1 MIRLKTYA
9 VRLLCALA
17 VASVAAACDVHEVPD
32 ITYGDVDYYLDLNYE
47 GDMPL
52 HRDVLYS
59 RTSNSPADSASR
71 ANVFKHDIRYLVN
84 VYPAGTSSKSRVATN
99 AAVKS
104 FVFTDRTDVE
114 KDRRLKLA
122 LPEGSWDIYVWTDY
136 VDNGSTADKYYNM
149 SDWSSITYPSRDAYE
164 GNNECR
170 EVFRGHTS
178 VDVVHPYRFL
188 DGEKLP
194 SYTATVDMIRPVAK
208 YQFISTDVDEFVERL
223 NMMQS
228 NSGGSRGNID
238 SRSLSRS
245 DLEGFKVVFRY
256 PTFMPSV
263 YNMFTDRPTD
273 SWTGMQFECQ
283 MDVTDEG
290 ILLGFDHVFVNG
302 NESILNVAVDVYD
315 SDGEKIASTPLVN
328 VPVVRG
334 KYTNVKGEFLTSM
347 SSGGVSIR
355 PDFDGDY
362 NIELK

>member
-1 MIRLKTYA
+1 MNKLKTYA
-9 VRLLCALA
+9 VRLLCTVA
-17 VASVAAACDVHEVPD
+17 VATVTASCDVHEVPL
-32 ITYGDVDYYLDLNYE
+32 IIYGDVDYYLDLNYE
-47 GDMPL
+47 GSMPL
-52 HRDVLYS
+52 NQEVLYS
-59 RTSNSPADSASR
+59 RTSNSSAESDSR
-71 ANVFKHDIRYLVN
+71 ANVFKHDIRYIVN
-84 VYPAGTSSKSRVATN
+84 VYPADTSSKSRVTTGD
-99 AAVKS
+99 AVKT

-114 KDRRLKLA
+114 KDRRLKLS

-136 VDNGSTADKYYNM
+136 IDNGSTADKYYNM
-149 SDWSSITYPSRDAYE
+149 SDWSSITYPSRDTYE

-170 EVFRGHTS
+170 EVFRGYTS
-178 VDVVHPYRFL
+178 VYVVHPYRFL
-188 DGEKLP
+188 DDEKLP
-194 SYTATVDMIRPVAK
+194 SYTATVDMIRPLAK
-208 YQFISTDVDEFVERL
+208 YKFISTDVDEFVERL

-228 NSGGSRGNID
+228 GSSRGNID

-290 ILLGFDHVFVNG
+290 ILLGFDHVIVNG

-315 SDGEKIASTPLVN
+315 SEGEKIASTPSIN

-334 KYTNVKGEFLTSM
+334 KYTNVKGEFLTSW
-347 SSGGVSIR
+347 SAGGVFIK